1 MFENSIL
8 GKIPAFVR
16 LLCAIVANSAVYR
29 GLSRA
34 WHGILNAA
42 RESVIFRSFFA
53 DNQIDGAM
61 NTAWS
66 VRLIQGCIN
75 GIFSALRK
83 LYSKLADTL
92 KSSVFGRFYN
102 RVYRHHWSA
111 TPAAW
116 LGLFVLVMLAVPHD
130 YWANTYGLLGVL
142 ALFFVWSALVIA
154 GKRNVF
160 SLVRPGVPFW
170 VFAACFIPAVLRA
183 PAVSDA
189 IRVLIFFITAFALY
203 LLVVAETDD
212 ADKLRRL
219 LGFLFL
225 GIFFTAMF
233 GFVQRIMG
241 VSVDAS
247 LTDVAL
253 NPNMPGRVFST
264 FENPNNYAEL
274 LVLTM
279 PLCFVFCIGIKNRPA
294 KVLSFV
300 MLACIFGALLMTYS
314 RSCWV
319 SFALAAAVFI
329 FLYDKRLLPLALV
342 VGLAAIPLLPSSI
355 LDRILT
361 IGSQNDTSNAYR
373 IFIWDAVLQMIKWD
387 WFTGVGLGPDNFK
400 AIYTL
405 YADPY
410 AITAPHSHMLY
421 LELWVELGLTGLIAF
436 FWLMF
441 DLLRSAVRA
450 AKRTAEPF
458 LRYVLYACVSSFV
471 GIAFSCIAEYIWF
484 YPRVLLAFFLVAGI
498 LKAAVHICNKKEL
511 PR

>member
-1 MFENSIL
+1 MFQNSIF
-8 GKIPAFVR
+8 GKIPAFVV
-16 LLCAIVANSAVYR
+16 LLCGIVADSAVYR

-34 WHGILNAA
+34 WHGVLTAA
-42 RESVIFRSFFA
+42 RESVSFGYFFR
-53 DNQIDGAM
+53 DNAIDGMMENAL
-61 NTAWS
+61 TVRGIQRAIKGLFS
-66 VRLIQGCIN
+66 VFQTLYN
-75 GIFSALRK
+75 K
-83 LYSKLADTL
+83 LEGTL
-92 KSSVFGRFYN
+92 KASVLGRFCTCIYC
-102 RVYRHHWSA
+102 HHWSA
-111 TPAAW
+111 NPVTW
-116 LGLFVLVMLAVPHD
+116 LGLFVFAMLAVPHD
-130 YWANTYGLLGVL
+130 YWANTYGLLGVV

-154 GKRNVF
+154 GKREVL
-160 SLVRPGVPFW
+160 SLARPGVPFW

-183 PAVSDA
+183 PDMSDA
-189 IRVLIFFITAFALY
+189 VRVLIFFVTAFALY
-203 LLVVAETDD
+203 LLVIAEVDET
-212 ADKLRRL
+212 DKLRRL
-219 LGFLFL
+219 LGCLFA
-225 GIFFTAMF
+225 GVFFTAVF
-233 GFVQRIMG
+233 GFVQRITG

-247 LTDVAL
+247 LTDVNL

-274 LVLTM
+274 LVLSL
-279 PLCFVFCIGIKNRPA
+279 PLCFAFCLGLKNRPV
-294 KVLSFV
+294 KVLSFA

-373 IFIWDAVLQMIKWD
+373 VYIWDAVLQMIRWD
-387 WFTGVGLGPDNFK
+387 WFTGVGLGPANFK
-400 AIYTL
+400 AVYTL

-421 LELWVELGLTGLIAF
+421 LELWVELGLAGVIAF
-436 FWLMF
+436 FWMML

-450 AKRTAEPF
+450 AKRTAEPY

-484 YPRVLLAFFLVAGI
+484 YPRVLCAFFLVAGI
-498 LKAAVHICNKKEL
+498 LKATVHICHKRGLQE
-511 PR
+511 